1 MASRSPVRPS
11 GEAPRETPPEPPP
24 GSDAER
30 AADLRTLKILLGW
43 LGGCAL
49 LAALY
54 LTFAIWLDWI

>member
-1 MASRSPVRPS
+1 MAGSSPADPAR
-11 GEAPRETPPEPPP
+11 EPPP

-43 LGGCAL
+43 LGGCAMV
-49 LAALY
+49 AALY